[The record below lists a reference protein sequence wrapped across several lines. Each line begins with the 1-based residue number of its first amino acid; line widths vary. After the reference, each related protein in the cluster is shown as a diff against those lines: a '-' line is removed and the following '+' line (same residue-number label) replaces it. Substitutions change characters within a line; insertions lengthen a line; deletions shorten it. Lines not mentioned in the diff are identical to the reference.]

1 MFSAKSLVKSFDAFR
16 ALGPLSFSFGTEHVL
31 GVVGPSGCGK
41 STLLRLIAGLE
52 AITWGTM
59 ELDGDP
65 VTGARS
71 DIAVVFQEPRL
82 LPWASVRDNVGLG
95 LWHLP
100 RAQRQEAVDAAL
112 RRVNLFDFADALP
125 KQLSGGMAQR
135 VGIARALVAKPRLL
149 LLDEPFAALDPLTR
163 VKMQDHLLDIVG
175 DEVPNVLLITHD
187 IEEAL
192 VLSDRIIVLD
202 GPPARIVRD
211 IAIDLPKP
219 RHRTGAPF
227 QAHKAE
233 ILETLFGAADL
244 AA

>member
-1 MFSAKSLVKSFDAFR
+1 MFAAHNLTKTFESFR
-16 ALGPLSFSFGTEHVL
+16 ALGPLSFSFGSEHVL

-52 AITWGTM
+52 TITSGTIT
-59 ELDGDP
+59 LDGEP
-65 VTGARS
+65 IRGARS
-71 DIAVVFQEPRL
+71 DIGVVFQEPRL

-95 LWHLP
+95 LWHLS
-100 RAQRQEAVDAAL
+100 RAERDEAVDAAL
-112 RRVNLFDFADALP
+112 ARVNLSGFADALP

-135 VGIARALVAKPRLL
+135 VGIARALVSKPRLL

-175 DEVPNVLLITHD
+175 DQVPNVLLITHD

-202 GPPARIVRD
+202 GPPASIVRD

-219 RHRTGAPF
+219 RNRTSAPF
-227 QAHKAE
+227 QAHKAD
-233 ILETLFGAADL
+233 ILQTLFGVTAA
-244 AA
+244 A

>member
-1 MFSAKSLVKSFDAFR
+1 MFAADGLVKNFDAFR
-16 ALGPLSFSFGTEHVL
+16 ALGPLSFSFDEEHVI

-52 AITWGTM
+52 ELTSGTM
-59 ELDGDP
+59 ALDQSAVSG
-65 VTGARS
+65 VRN

-95 LWHLP
+95 LFDLGADER
-100 RAQRQEAVDAAL
+100 RAAVDAAL
-112 RRVNLFDFADALP
+112 RRVNLLDFDQALP

-135 VGIARALVAKPRLL
+135 VGIARALVSKPRLL

-187 IEEAL
+187 IDEAL

-202 GPPARIVRD
+202 GPPAAIVRD
-211 IAIDLPKP
+211 ITVDMPKP
-219 RHRTGAPF
+219 RHRTSSLF
-227 QAHKAE
+227 QNYKAE
-233 ILETLFGAADL
+233 IMDSLFGTESNAA
-244 AA
+244 